1 MRPDSDAVYTVR
13 VMNALENNLAI
24 ACESCGAEMDI
35 EPLMRTARCPYCDS
49 PAVVDRPRTEDRP
62 DPVFAIGFTVD
73 RTRAEGAIRKRIGG
87 KWLAPRAFKR
97 AHVEHLQ
104 GVYMPAYLWSAASD
118 SIYSAVVGEVYYAS
132 KFDLRKKRTR
142 RERKIEF
149 HEFKG
154 EHASYVADVVV
165 SASRG
170 LPNAE
175 IEAIEPFDLEGLRR
189 YSPALVSGW
198 ISEEPSLTVE
208 ECRRLARSEAE
219 SKLEG
224 ELRGFMPGDTLQKLK
239 FHTRFRSE
247 SLDLVLLPVWVFALR
262 YHPSRPP
269 VRYLVNGQTG
279 DVHGK
284 APVSWAKIAAVAAAV
299 VGLIG
304 LIALI
309 GSLL

>member
-1 MRPDSDAVYTVR
+1 
-13 VMNALENNLAI
+13 MNDMEHNLAI
-24 ACESCGAEMDI
+24 ACESCGAEI
-35 EPLMRTARCPYCDS
+35 LVEPLMRTARCPYCDS
-49 PAVVDRPRTEDRP
+49 PAVVDRPASGDRP

-73 RTRAEGAIRKRIGG
+73 RTQAEGSIRKHIGG
-87 KWLAPRAFKR
+87 KWMAPRAFKTAR
-97 AHVEHLQ
+97 VEHLQ

-118 SIYSAVVGEVYYAS
+118 SIYSAVVGEYYDATT
-132 KFDLRKKRTR
+132 FDPRKKKSR

-175 IEAIEPFDLEGLRR
+175 IEAIEPFDLADLRR

-198 ISEEPSLTVE
+198 ISEEPSLSVD
-208 ECRRLARSEAE
+208 ECRRLARAEAE
-219 SKLEG
+219 AKVER
-224 ELRGFMPGDTLQKLK
+224 ELRSFMPGDTLQRLK
-239 FHTRFRSE
+239 RHTRFRSE

-262 YHPSRPP
+262 HHPSKPP
-269 VRYLVNGQTG
+269 VRFLVNGQTG
-279 DVHGK
+279 AVHGR
-284 APVSWAKIAAVAAAV
+284 APVSWAKIAAIVAGL

-304 LIALI
+304 LISLI
-309 GSLL
+309 GWLL

>member
-1 MRPDSDAVYTVR
+1 MTDAPDDL
-13 VMNALENNLAI
+13 LEI
-24 ACESCGAEMDI
+24 SCESCGAEILI

-49 PAVVDRPRTEDRP
+49 PSVVDRPASGDRP
-62 DPVFAIGFTVD
+62 DPVFAIGFQVD
-73 RTRAEGAIRKRIGG
+73 RNQAERSIREGTGG
-87 KWLAPRAFKR
+87 KWLAPRAFKKAR
-97 AHVEHLQ
+97 VEHLQ

-118 SIYSAVVGEVYYAS
+118 SIYSAVVGEYYYAS
-132 KFDLRKKRTR
+132 TFDPRRKKAR

-198 ISEEPSLTVE
+198 ISEEPSLTIE

-219 SKLEG
+219 AKVQG
-224 ELRGFMPGDTLQKLK
+224 ELHGFMPGDVLQQIKS
-239 FHTRFRSE
+239 HTRFRSE

-262 YHPSRPP
+262 HDPAKPP
-269 VRYLVNGQTG
+269 VRFLVNGQTG
-279 DVHGK
+279 TVHGK
-284 APVSWAKIAAVAAAV
+284 APVSWAKVAAIAAAVA
-299 VGLIG
+299 GLIG
-304 LIALI
+304 LIALV
-309 GSLL
+309 GWLL

>member
-1 MRPDSDAVYTVR
+1 
-13 VMNALENNLAI
+13 MNETEQPLEV
-24 ACESCGAEMDI
+24 ACESCGAEMEI
-35 EPLMRTARCPYCDS
+35 EPRMRTARCPYCDS

-62 DPVFAIGFTVD
+62 DPVFVIGFAVD
-73 RTRAEGAIRKRIGG
+73 RHQAERAIRQRIGS
-87 KWLAPRAFKR
+87 KWLAPRAFKKAR
-97 AHVEHLQ
+97 VEHLQ

-118 SIYSAVVGEVYYAS
+118 SIYSAVVGEYYYAS
-132 KFDLRKKRTR
+132 TFDPRKKKAR

-208 ECRRLARSEAE
+208 KCRGLARTEAE
-219 SKLEG
+219 IEG
-224 ELRGFMPGDTLQKLK
+224 PG
-239 FHTRFRSE
+239 
-247 SLDLVLLPVWVFALR
+247 
-262 YHPSRPP
+262 
-269 VRYLVNGQTG
+269 
-279 DVHGK
+279 
-284 APVSWAKIAAVAAAV
+284 
-299 VGLIG
+299 
-304 LIALI
+304 
-309 GSLL
+309 